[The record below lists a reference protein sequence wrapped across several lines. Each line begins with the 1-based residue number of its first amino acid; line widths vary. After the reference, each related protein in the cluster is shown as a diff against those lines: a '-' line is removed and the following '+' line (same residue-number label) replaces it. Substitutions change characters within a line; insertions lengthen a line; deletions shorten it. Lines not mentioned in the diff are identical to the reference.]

1 VLRKT
6 GGLHAQVRLGRMGTS
21 ADIAETALFLASDRA
36 AYITESEI
44 VIDGGLSAT
53 VRQSSI

>member
-1 VLRKT
+1 
-6 GGLHAQVRLGRMGTS
+6 MGTS

-44 VIDGGLSAT
+44 VVDGGLSAT